1 MSSRLEIIVVA
12 GIHNVGEDQDS
23 EAIVKE
29 MEELKKVVMEHS
41 AEHNQFCSMKVP
53 MERVGPQAQLCE
65 QAGVHREG
73 EQGCQ
78 GDEQEGWA
86 ELGQCLVN

>member
-12 GIHNVGEDQDS
+12 GINNVGEVQDS

-41 AEHNQFCSMKVP
+41 AEHNHNPPSYVSFSALFF
-53 MERVGPQAQLCE
+53 PQSSA
-65 QAGVHREG
+65 H
-73 EQGCQ
+73 
-78 GDEQEGWA
+78 
-86 ELGQCLVN
+86 